1 MYISPY
7 VKNYTIM
14 SKNKPLYIFL
24 SRRESQILDVIYRLG
39 QSSVSDVLKHI
50 PDRPA
55 YNSVRVIL
63 TILENKGYLRHH
75 KEGQRYIYTPTELH
89 DNAKKSALKHLVST
103 FFEGSAP
110 KAVSTLLDMS
120 ASKLSQEELNELSEM
135 IEQAKKARQK

>member
-1 MYISPY
+1 
-7 VKNYTIM
+7 M
-14 SKNKPLYIFL
+14 SNMKKPFYIFL
-24 SRRESQILDVIYRLG
+24 SRRESQILDIIYRLG

-75 KEGQRYIYTPTELH
+75 KEGQRYIYTPTELR

-120 ASKLSQEELNELSEM
+120 ASKLSREELNELSEM
-135 IEQAKKARQK
+135 IEQAKKESLALRLLTFW

>member
-1 MYISPY
+1 
-7 VKNYTIM
+7 M
-14 SKNKPLYIFL
+14 SKKKPLYIFL
-24 SRRESQILDVIYRLG
+24 SRRESQILDAIYRLG
-39 QSSVSDVLKHI
+39 QGGVSDVIKHI

-63 TILENKGYLRHH
+63 TILENRGYLRHH
-75 KEGQRYIYTPTELH
+75 KEGQRYIYTPTERR

-103 FFEGSAP
+103 FFDGSAP

-135 IEQAKKARQK
+135 IEQAKKERQK